1 MLFFL
6 QSALIQGSVSY
17 GQATLFEILPNL
29 VAMWYILPN
38 VSSPVV
44 GTAVSAPSSI
54 YVNASAQR
62 KVGTRPVHA
71 FHLVC
76 VQRVIGAFIGTG
88 QVYLRIGSVQV

>member
-1 MLFFL
+1 MC
-6 QSALIQGSVSY
+6 
-17 GQATLFEILPNL
+17 N
-29 VAMWYILPN
+29 ILPN

-71 FHLVC
+71 IHLVC
-76 VQRVIGAFIGTG
+76 VQRVIGPFIGP
-88 QVYLRIGSVQV
+88 VQV